1 MRLEIIVS
9 LGQMLEESC
18 RQYGENVAIIHDD
31 ISLTYNELNRA
42 ANAIGNRLRSS
53 GLKKGDKVAL
63 LLSNCPEFIIS
74 YFAVQKIGAV
84 AVTLNIMS
92 TAYELRYLLGN
103 SEAKVLITEASLTKR
118 FEEISGDVPLC
129 RRLLVTNG
137 LDTTSPFGDI
147 IEEGPFTLDM
157 PEIAGDDHAV
167 MIYTAGLTGRPL
179 GAILTH
185 RNLLGQSN
193 IIRDLCGGTEKDRA
207 LSVIPFFHSFGA
219 VANMLGTVRIGA
231 GMVLMDRFSVD
242 NIFSAIERDKVTYI
256 ASVPQ
261 VFLGMLLQEEGKRY
275 DLSSLRLCITGGAA
289 MPAEFIPPFEKRFGV
304 KVLEGYGLTE
314 ASPVCTFSRPDM
326 VQKPGS
332 IGVVIPG
339 VEAKI
344 VDDYGKKV
352 PAGESGELIIKGEN
366 MMKGYYRDE
375 EATAMVIRDGWLYT
389 SDLAKIDEDGYIFL
403 TGRKKRMIITWGF
416 NVYPREV
423 EIVLEMHPAVKSSR
437 VVGMSDLMRGEVVK
451 ALIVKNKGA
460 DTDKKSII
468 RHCRKYLS
476 LYKVPRK
483 VEFVENLN

>member
-1 MRLEIIVS
+1 MPPGFILP
-9 LGQMLEESC
+9 LEE
-18 RQYGENVAIIHDD
+18 
-31 ISLTYNELNRA
+31 
-42 ANAIGNRLRSS
+42 
-53 GLKKGDKVAL
+53 
-63 LLSNCPEFIIS
+63 
-74 YFAVQKIGAV
+74 
-84 AVTLNIMS
+84 
-92 TAYELRYLLGN
+92 
-103 SEAKVLITEASLTKR
+103 
-118 FEEISGDVPLC
+118 
-129 RRLLVTNG
+129 
-137 LDTTSPFGDI
+137 
-147 IEEGPFTLDM
+147 
-157 PEIAGDDHAV
+157 
-167 MIYTAGLTGRPL
+167 
-179 GAILTH
+179 
-185 RNLLGQSN
+185 
-193 IIRDLCGGTEKDRA
+193 
-207 LSVIPFFHSFGA
+207 
-219 VANMLGTVRIGA
+219 
-231 GMVLMDRFSVD
+231 
-242 NIFSAIERDKVTYI
+242 
-256 ASVPQ
+256 
-261 VFLGMLLQEEGKRY
+261 
-275 DLSSLRLCITGGAA
+275 
-289 MPAEFIPPFEKRFGV
+289 RFGV
-304 KVLEGYGLTE
+304 KIMEGYGLTE

-326 VQKPGS
+326 AQKPGS